1 MGYFQAHFLT
11 FQNDLDLFLSSDPS
25 YFYNGFLSSLG
36 NSDHVVV
43 PVSFDFPS
51 NSKCDAPFQCTV
63 LDYSL
68 ADWGLSWLSF
78 ERCSMSRALA
88 AKFSDWIH
96 AAIDTCISH
105 R

>member
-25 YFYNGFLSSLG
+25 YFYNGFLSPLG

-43 PVSFDFPS
+43 IVSIDFPS
-51 NSKCDAPFQCTV
+51 NSKCDAPFQCTA

-88 AKFSDWIH
+88 AKFSDWIQ
-96 AAIDTCISH
+96 AATDTCISH